1 MLVHATL
8 RHDINNCPGFD
19 PELRARAMEAYSK
32 LDEVAEKFGV
42 TIRDL
47 YNAAPDHVEYAVLEV
62 PDNMTLALFFGEA
75 LPYKV
80 DYETRVVADRAM
92 IGQLVAQM
100 G

>member
-19 PELRARAMEAYSK
+19 PGLRARAMEAYSK
-32 LDEVAEKFGV
+32 LDEVAAQFGV
-42 TIRDL
+42 TVRDM
-47 YNAAPDHVEYAVLEV
+47 YNAAPDHVEYIVLEA
-62 PDNMTLALFFGEA
+62 PDNMAVALFLGEA

-80 DYETRVVADRAM
+80 DYETKVVTDRAM
-92 IGQLVAQM
+92 IEKVIAQM